1 MAKKKIP
8 EVHYRA
14 SRVCRV
20 LGNPTAYE
28 MLHLLKKEARTPHEL
43 AYILGLS
50 ITTVSH
56 VLRSLRQLD
65 LIRYEVKH
73 KARIY
78 WIKEESLNTVMLLL
92 EDLIKKLKTK
102 EY

>member
-8 EVHYRA
+8 EIRYRA

-28 MLHLLKKEARTPHEL
+28 LLHILQKGKRTPHEL
-43 AYILGLS
+43 ARMLGVS

-73 KARIY
+73 KQRIY
-78 WIKEESLNTVMLLL
+78 WIKETSINTAMTLL
-92 EDLIKKLKTK
+92 EQLIKKIKTK

>member
-8 EVHYRA
+8 EIRYRA
-14 SRVCRV
+14 SRICRV

-28 MLHLLKKEARTPHEL
+28 LLHILQKGKKTPYEL
-43 AYILGLS
+43 ARMLGVS

-73 KARIY
+73 KQRIY
-78 WIKEESLNTVMLLL
+78 WIKETSINTAMILL
-92 EDLIKKLKTK
+92 EQLIKKIKTK

>member
-28 MLHLLKKEARTPHEL
+28 MLHILTRGQKTPSEL
-43 AYILGLS
+43 AQILGLS
-50 ITTVSH
+50 VPTVSA

-65 LIRYEVKH
+65 LIRYDVKYRERFYWVKDKTVLAVMETLEH
-73 KARIY
+73 LVKRI
-78 WIKEESLNTVMLLL
+78 
-92 EDLIKKLKTK
+92 KTK

>member
-28 MLHLLKKEARTPHEL
+28 LLHLLSKDARTPQEL
-43 AYILGLS
+43 AHILGLS

-65 LIRYEVKH
+65 LVRYDVKY
-73 KARIY
+73 KERIY